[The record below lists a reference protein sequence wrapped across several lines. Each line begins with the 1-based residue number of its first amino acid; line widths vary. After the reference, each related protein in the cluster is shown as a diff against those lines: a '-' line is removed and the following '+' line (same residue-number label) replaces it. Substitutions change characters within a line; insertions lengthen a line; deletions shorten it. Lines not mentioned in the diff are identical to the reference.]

1 VSKSGKRSES
11 RRYVLHRL
19 YLAQCSAWFE
29 DVLGFGDN
37 SSVASGASGA
47 TVDGLKRLR
56 FELDRA
62 RGDEIPMLILK
73 VSP

>member
-1 VSKSGKRSES
+1 
-11 RRYVLHRL
+11 VLHRL

-37 SSVASGASGA
+37 SSAVSGGSNA
-47 TVDGLKRLR
+47 TADGLKRLR

-62 RGDEIPMLILK
+62 RGEDMPMLVLK
-73 VSP
+73 VCLHHMKGKMC